1 MSEIR
6 LNCQFNSFYEGIHF
20 KSSLNHLSFGAD
32 ASGGFFLLV
41 NKPQSCEG
49 QDSNRQSSDY
59 MALPSTT
66 EPQAAAE
73 GLQLRNQSLISLLEL
88 TIDRLLS
95 GHPPGGHG
103 DGRGL
108 FNPPIPPQQR
118 VGPRT
123 WRFAAWC
130 GATGMNTS
138 TTY

>member
-1 MSEIR
+1 MYTSRTSSEPA
-6 LNCQFNSFYEGIHF
+6 LNSNSG
-20 KSSLNHLSFGAD
+20 D
-32 ASGGFFLLV
+32 AEMKQTV
-41 NKPQSCEG
+41 EV
-49 QDSNRQSSDY
+49 
-59 MALPSTT
+59 
-66 EPQAAAE
+66 
-73 GLQLRNQSLISLLEL
+73 
-88 TIDRLLS
+88 DRLLS